1 MVSGMPSIVSFDKF
15 NNCKIVVENC
25 AHCDITLEVDDI
37 LGILE
42 IEEEEFMPLTD
53 TSSHHYPRT

>member
-1 MVSGMPSIVSFDKF
+1 VI
-15 NNCKIVVENC
+15 
-25 AHCDITLEVDDI
+25 VDDI

-53 TSSHHYPRT
+53 TSSHQYPRTYETDFQKQKRRDYPDKT